1 MLLCLKP
8 CLERD
13 EPRRMCNSRV
23 SFRDDK
29 FSVKSKF
36 NILSEKIFSNDCQTH
51 DFGSVSRS
59 RNLRTAESS
68 ASEIFVGLFRLPE
81 NLFCCQLW
89 QNPFRINIEKI
100 LELLESFGEGSLKL
114 FHLGIRIKNAFQT
127 KSFQFASLL
136 AIRILNS
143 LPIDVNKRENSPSLT
158 GTERC
163 AINMH

>member
-89 QNPFRINIEKI
+89 QNPFRINIEKYLSFWRASGRVSSSCFI
-100 LELLESFGEGSLKL
+100 SKFGLKMLSKLKVFNSHLCLPLEF
-114 FHLGIRIKNAFQT
+114 
-127 KSFQFASLL
+127 
-136 AIRILNS
+136 
-143 LPIDVNKRENSPSLT
+143 
-158 GTERC
+158 
-163 AINMH
+163 

>member
-8 CLERD
+8 CLGRD

-51 DFGSVSRS
+51 DFGSVSTS
-59 RNLRTAESS
+59 RNLKTAENS
-68 ASEIFVGLFRLPE
+68 ASEIFVGLFHLPE

-100 LELLESFGEGSLKL
+100 LELLESFGKAPSSCFISKFGLKML
-114 FHLGIRIKNAFQT
+114 SKLKVFNSHLC
-127 KSFQFASLL
+127 
-136 AIRILNS
+136 
-143 LPIDVNKRENSPSLT
+143 LPLEF
-158 GTERC
+158 
-163 AINMH
+163 